1 MKEYERIGK
10 GKICLPNYRDKEVT
24 SDNFERCVKLSNLPW
39 TVDKEKIINFFVGFT
54 LPPSD
59 ISIQVDRAGRKNGY
73 QRVSDDHGSI
83 VSIATKPV
91 RVLSSNRIR
100 ALCAKLKISGYKNK
114 RKDELVLLLF

>member
-39 TVDKEKIINFFVGFT
+39 TVDKEKIINFFLGFT

-59 ISIQVDRAGRKNGY
+59 ISIQVNREGRKNGY
-73 QRVSDDHGSI
+73 AICILESREEALRAIRDLHKKEI
-83 VSIATKPV
+83 TAPATM
-91 RVLSSNRIR
+91 
-100 ALCAKLKISGYKNK
+100 Y
-114 RKDELVLLLF
+114 